1 MQLKTDKKRVEVLLD
16 DRDLNEILSGRSVM
30 IPELGANDQ
39 RPLVVSRW
47 LNPELKIINRAN
59 DLKALEILTGKNPV
73 DMAKGNAFSTVS
85 PLNAPKPVEINSR
98 PFALEDKED
107 GTSKLGQTVPFSEA
121 RKETSARFPRS
132 GPSQFGRNFNVKGG
146 REDKG
151 IPGGSKENRQEADNS
166 SPGLAGED
174 NERGESK

>member
-47 LNPELKIINRAN
+47 LNPELKVINRAN

-73 DMAKGNAFSTVS
+73 EMARGTSGAFSNTA

-107 GTSKLGQTVPFSEA
+107 GTKKLGQTIPFSET

-132 GPSQFGRNFNVKGG
+132 GPSQFGRNFNVERRRKD
-146 REDKG
+146 ES
-151 IPGGSKENRQEADNS
+151 IPGGSEEDRQETNYPS
-166 SPGLAGED
+166 SGVAGED
-174 NERGESK
+174 NKGG